1 MELIKAISLSLGSLQ
16 EPVLTSYRLGIIIHR
31 LYLSKTFNGEPLSRL
46 LKDHA
51 SAAEF
56 NTAVGNLIRN
66 GVLESHPNFPNKVY
80 RILGRKESDAGEV
93 ACTVDPFCC
102 VSHLSAMRFH
112 GLTNRL
118 PAKLFISGPNQHLW
132 RQKSLEQMGKDLG
145 DTLSVYFDGDMPKL
159 TFPKMRRIDRTD
171 IHRFSTTHPGAYK
184 NVSEPLLRVST
195 IGRTFL
201 DMLRSPHL
209 CGGMAHVI
217 EVWEEHA
224 RAYLKPIVS
233 EIDRHGDPIDKVRAG
248 YLINEKLRLADETVD
263 AWKKFVS
270 RGGSRKLDPSEP
282 YMPQWSEHWCLS
294 INI

>member
-1 MELIKAISLSLGSLQ
+1 MELIKAISLSLGNLQ
-16 EPVLTSYRLGIIIHR
+16 EPVLTSYRLGIILHR
-31 LYLSKTFNGEPLSRL
+31 LYISKKFNGEQLSRL
-46 LKDHA
+46 SKKYA
-51 SAAEF
+51 SASEF
-56 NTAVGNLIRN
+56 NATVDKLKRN

-80 RILGRKESDAGEV
+80 RILGRKESDPGEV

-118 PAKLFISGPNQHLW
+118 PAKLFISGPDQPLW
-132 RQKSLEQMGKDLG
+132 RQKALEQMTKDLG
-145 DTLSVYFDGDMPKL
+145 DQSSVYFDGNMPKL
-159 TFPKMRRIDRTD
+159 TFPKLRRIDRTE
-171 IHRFSTTHPGAYK
+171 IHRFSTAHQGAYK
-184 NVSEPLLRVST
+184 NVSEPMLRVST

-224 RAYLKPIVS
+224 RAYFKPIVS
-233 EIDRHGDPIDKVRAG
+233 EIDRHGGPIDKVRAG
-248 YLINEKLRLADETVD
+248 YLLNEKMGLADDTVET
-263 AWKKFVS
+263 WKKFVS
-270 RGGSRKLDPSEP
+270 RGGSRKLDPAEA
-282 YMPQWSEHWCLS
+282 YMPKWSEHWCLS